1 MVTEQREYI
10 PSLAQNSQIA
20 SMMPRTPTLFG
31 MQPTALWDCSQTIGA
46 SMPSDILGADVSQAL
61 ADAQR
66 RAAQRSTKSV
76 TVDGKPVQ
84 IQSPFPSPADWRDCW
99 IYFLMTDR
107 FNNPNQAP
115 KAQWDQKFNFRQG
128 GTFEGICQQLPYLQK
143 LGVGAIWI
151 SPVVKNS
158 KPQQTGF
165 EYTYPGYNA
174 QDFLNIDERFAS
186 DGTRA
191 TAEREL
197 AALVD
202 EAHARGIYVV
212 LDIVLNHAGRVFDYV
227 YGGGVTSSFT
237 DAGLLNDTSR
247 PEPPIQWINGLGSP
261 QSNWQDNLPAP
272 ANLSPDDGV
281 WPTDLQRKEFFRRRG
296 NKVSDT
302 PGPRGYVPGDFGTM
316 RQLVVEY
323 DAGVPGQEALR
334 EKYGPSPVLSILI
347 TAYQYLIARYDF
359 DAFRIDTVKY
369 IRPDKVETFGNAIRE
384 FALSIG
390 KANFFTFGEIYDSE
404 DEINQFIGRNSG
416 DTEGFGLDAAL
427 DFPLFY
433 NLPGVAKAS
442 IGVEQIRQVFEK
454 RKAVEKELIS
464 SHGEAG
470 RYFVSFLDNHDQNR
484 RFNAPGTPAAQ
495 ITLGLAVL
503 FALQGI
509 PCVYYGTEQGLQGT
523 NDGAGHATLDSNES
537 VREALW
543 GRKPTAFDTTNSFF
557 TDLQAIAQLR
567 AAEPALRYGR
577 LYFRPVAG
585 NNADFGPSSGAGGV
599 LAFSRI
605 LGQREILIVA
615 NTNFSKPFSGSILVD
630 YDLHAAGDRYTIQYS
645 NQGTTGSAAVAVNP
659 GRIFDDSGNAT
670 SMTIASIPCKLAPME
685 VQILAS

>member
-1 MVTEQREYI
+1 
-10 PSLAQNSQIA
+10 
-20 SMMPRTPTLFG
+20 
-31 MQPTALWDCSQTIGA
+31 
-46 SMPSDILGADVSQAL
+46 MPSDILGADVSQAL

-66 RAAQRSTKSV
+66 HAAQRSTTSV
-76 TVDGKPVQ
+76 TVDGKQVQ
-84 IQSPFPSPADWRDCW
+84 IQSPFPSPPDWRDCW

-115 KAQWDQKFNFRQG
+115 KAPWDQKFNFRQG
-128 GTFEGICQQLPYLQK
+128 GTFEGVRQQLPYLQQ

-158 KPQQTGF
+158 KPEQSGF

-237 DAGLLNDTSR
+237 DAGLLNDPSR
-247 PEPPIQWINGLGSP
+247 PEPAIQWINGLGSP

-272 ANLSPDDGV
+272 ATLSPDDAV

-347 TAYQYLIARYDF
+347 TAYQYLIAKYDF

-390 KANFFTFGEIYDSE
+390 KASFFTFGEIYDSE

-433 NLPGVAKAS
+433 KLPGAAKAS

-454 RKAVEKELIS
+454 RKAVEKDLIS

-484 RFNAPGTPAAQ
+484 RFNDPGTPASQ

-523 NDGAGHATLDSNES
+523 NDGAGLATLDSNES

-543 GRKPTAFDTTNSFF
+543 GKKPKAFDTTNAFF
-557 TDLQAIAQLR
+557 TDLLAIAQLR

-585 NNADFGPSSGAGGV
+585 NNTDFGPSSGPGGV

-615 NTNFSKPFSGSILVD
+615 NTSFNQPFSGSVLVD
-630 YDLHAAGDRYTIQYS
+630 YDLHAAGERYTIQYS
-645 NQGTTGSAAVAVNP
+645 NRGTSGNATVGVNS
-659 GRIFDDSGNAT
+659 GRIFNDSGNAT

-685 VQILAS
+685 VQILAP